1 MNRKMDNII
10 FHFTLKIEI
19 NNHKK
24 EKIILDKLYKY
35 NARSNR
41 RDRIRITSNQ
51 IEIIG
56 DRIDTKSLNLDEH
69 NQDTVL
75 FSEIKRCLL
84 FLFFS
89 NNEIKDDGE
98 LILCYEKGAKKK
110 AIWRTY

>member
-41 RDRIRITSNQ
+41 RDRIRITSN
-51 IEIIG
+51 
-56 DRIDTKSLNLDEH
+56 L
-69 NQDTVL
+69 
-75 FSEIKRCLL
+75 
-84 FLFFS
+84 
-89 NNEIKDDGE
+89 
-98 LILCYEKGAKKK
+98 
-110 AIWRTY
+110 